1 MQHTLRPIDFLLRL
15 GYSNTRMKSDS
26 SRDSERLV
34 TSLGKSLGGLSR
46 KRQELIRPVLENPR
60 EFVLLSVRSLAQ
72 RLHVDPATAVRVVLG
87 MGFASYRDFQHYL
100 HELSIS
106 QATSLDTMH
115 ASKAKGPSLPAH
127 VREAVDGNLQ
137 NLQRLRNSLD
147 YERVAAL
154 AKRIYAA
161 RRILIFGG
169 DLAAVLVR
177 YLQYHLQ
184 FLGLPVFGASS
195 TGETL
200 HLAQAAGKK
209 DLVIAV
215 SYRRGLRQTVEG
227 MRQARANGAYCVGI
241 TDSLI
246 SPIARFAHESF
257 ITSVESPS
265 FGASYVAP
273 VCLLEG
279 ILAACGYYPNASVR
293 ELLRKNATE
302 QRQGFRW
309 YQE

>member
-1 MQHTLRPIDFLLRL
+1 MRNNAKADAGGRTHLSVGKCL
-15 GYSNTRMKSDS
+15 
-26 SRDSERLV
+26 ER
-34 TSLGKSLGGLSR
+34 LSR

-60 EFVLLSVRSLAQ
+60 EFVLLSVRSLAK
-72 RLHVDPATAVRVVLG
+72 RLHVDPATAVRIVLS
-87 MGFASYRDFQHYL
+87 MGFASYRDFQHFL

-106 QATSLDTMH
+106 QSTSLDTMD
-115 ASKAKGPSLPAH
+115 ASKAKGRSLPAH
-127 VREAVDGNLQ
+127 VREAVDRNLQ
-137 NLQRLRNSLD
+137 NLQRLRNGLD

-154 AKRIYAA
+154 AKRIHTS

-169 DLAAVLVR
+169 DLAAVLVL
-177 YLQYHLQ
+177 YLQYHLG
-184 FLGLPVFGASS
+184 FLGLPVFGATS
-195 TGETL
+195 TGEML

-209 DLVIAV
+209 DLVIAL

-227 MRQARANGAYCVGI
+227 MQLARANGAYCIGI
-241 TDSLI
+241 TDSSI
-246 SPIARFAHESF
+246 SPIARFAHETF

-265 FGASYVAP
+265 FGVSYVAP

-293 ELLRKNATE
+293 ELLRKNAAE

>member
-1 MQHTLRPIDFLLRL
+1 
-15 GYSNTRMKSDS
+15 MKNDS
-26 SRDSERLV
+26 RRDADGFAPSV
-34 TSLGKSLGGLSR
+34 GKSLERLSR

-60 EFVLLSVRSLAQ
+60 EFVLLSARSLAQ
-72 RLHVDPATAVRVVLG
+72 RLRVDPATAVRTVQG
-87 MGFASYRDFQHYL
+87 MGFATYRDFQTYL

-106 QATSLDTMH
+106 QATSLDTMR
-115 ASKAKGPSLPAH
+115 ASKAKGSSLPAH
-127 VREAVDGNLQ
+127 VRETVDHNLH

-147 YERVAAL
+147 YERLAAL
-154 AKRIYAA
+154 VKRIYSA

-169 DLAAVLVR
+169 DLAAILVG
-177 YLQYHLQ
+177 YLRYHLL
-184 FLGLPVFGASS
+184 FLGLPVWGAIS

-209 DLVIAV
+209 DLVIAI

-227 MRQARANGAYCVGI
+227 VQQARANGAYCVGI
-241 TDSLI
+241 TDTSV
-246 SPIARFAHESF
+246 SPIARFSHEAF

-273 VCLLEG
+273 ICLLEG
-279 ILAACGYYPNASVR
+279 IVAACGYYPSASAR
-293 ELLRKNATE
+293 ELLRKNASE

-309 YQE
+309 YHD

>member
-1 MQHTLRPIDFLLRL
+1 MTP
-15 GYSNTRMKSDS
+15 DS
-26 SRDSERLV
+26 TRDSGRPV
-34 TSLGKSLGGLSR
+34 PSVGKSLERLSR

-60 EFVLLSVRSLAQ
+60 EFVLLSVRSLAE

-87 MGFASYRDFQHYL
+87 MGFASYRDFQRYL

-106 QATSLDTMH
+106 QATSLDTMGS
-115 ASKAKGPSLPAH
+115 SKARGKSLPAH
-127 VREAVDGNLQ
+127 VRETVDNNLQ

-147 YERVAAL
+147 YERLAAL
-154 AKRIYAA
+154 VKRIYAA

-169 DLAAVLVR
+169 DLAAILVG
-177 YLQYHLQ
+177 YLRYHLL
-184 FLGLPVFGASS
+184 FLGLPVWGSTA

-209 DLVIAV
+209 DLVIAI

-227 MRQARANGAYCVGI
+227 VQQARANGAYCVGI
-241 TDSLI
+241 TDTSV
-246 SPIARFAHESF
+246 SPIARFTHETF

-273 VCLLEG
+273 ICLLES
-279 ILAACGYYPNASVR
+279 IVAACGYYPNASAR
-293 ELLRKNATE
+293 DLLRKNAAE

-309 YQE
+309 YQD

>member
-1 MQHTLRPIDFLLRL
+1 VKYNAH
-15 GYSNTRMKSDS
+15 
-26 SRDSERLV
+26 RDGGSHLQISTAKCLER
-34 TSLGKSLGGLSR
+34 LSR

-60 EFVLLSVRSLAQ
+60 QYVLLSARSLAR

-87 MGFASYRDFQHYL
+87 MGFASYRDFQHFL

-127 VREAVDGNLQ
+127 VREALDRNLQ

-147 YERVAAL
+147 YEQVAAL
-154 AKRIYAA
+154 AKRLHAA

-169 DLAAVLVR
+169 DLAAVLVG

-184 FLGLPVFGASS
+184 FLGLPVFGATS

-200 HLAQAAGKK
+200 HLAQAAGKR

-227 MRQARANGAYCVGI
+227 MRQARENGAYCVGI

-246 SPIARFAHESF
+246 SPIAHFAHETF

-265 FGASYVAP
+265 YGASYVAP

-279 ILAACGYYPNASVR
+279 IIAACGYYPSASVQK
-293 ELLRKNATE
+293 LLRKNASE

-309 YQE
+309 YQD

>member
-1 MQHTLRPIDFLLRL
+1 M
-15 GYSNTRMKSDS
+15 GNNAA
-26 SRDSERLV
+26 RDRDGHIQFSAGKCLER
-34 TSLGKSLGGLSR
+34 LSR

-60 EFVLLSVRSLAQ
+60 EFVLLSARSLAQ
-72 RLHVDPATAVRVVLG
+72 RLHVDPATAVRVVLS
-87 MGFASYRDFQHYL
+87 MGFPSYRDFQRYL

-106 QATSLDTMH
+106 QATSLDTMGT
-115 ASKAKGPSLPAH
+115 SKATGASLQAH
-127 VREAVDGNLQ
+127 VREAVDNNFQ

-147 YERVAAL
+147 YERLAAL

-169 DLAAVLVR
+169 DLASILVG
-177 YLQYHLQ
+177 YLQYHLG
-184 FLGLPVFGASS
+184 FLGLPVFGATSI
-195 TGETL
+195 GETL

-209 DLVIAV
+209 DLVIAL
-215 SYRRGLRQTVEG
+215 SFRRGLRQTVEG
-227 MRQARANGAYCVGI
+227 MQQARANGAYCVGI
-241 TDSLI
+241 TDTLI
-246 SPIARFAHESF
+246 SPVARFAHESF

-279 ILAACGYYPNASVR
+279 IVAACGYFPSASVR
-293 ELLRKNATE
+293 ELLRKGAAE

-309 YQE
+309 YQD